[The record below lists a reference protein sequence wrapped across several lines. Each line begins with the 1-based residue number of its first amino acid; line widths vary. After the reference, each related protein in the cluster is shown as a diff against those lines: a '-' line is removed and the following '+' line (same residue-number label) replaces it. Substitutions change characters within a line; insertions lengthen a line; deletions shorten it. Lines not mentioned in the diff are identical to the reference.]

1 MKKFIY
7 AIVAICGLLSLSAC
21 SEDSLI
27 TEPTDSMSG
36 ATLMS
41 DGVKALVPLNGIYR
55 SMYTAGWSTTGN
67 THQCFGISAYNLMA
81 EVMGDDMIMGS
92 SGSGWFWY
100 DAVYDVKDLFTRSS
114 WRSYDLW
121 KAYYTWIANANYILA
136 AEETM
141 GGATDDKNYAIGQA
155 YAIRAYSYFMLA
167 QSFARTYKGHENEPC
182 VPIYTGPT
190 STTTTGQ
197 PRVSVA
203 KVYEQITSDINK
215 ACELLQ
221 GLPQQQSAHISY
233 GVAQGIRARIALV
246 MEDWATAEQA
256 AEEAIAKCGHNI
268 AAVKDFKGLN
278 DVNAPNVMWGAQI
291 ISDQAGGYAS
301 LFAHMDTVASY
312 GLGAPKMITLSL
324 YNKISATDTRKDAWW
339 PDPESYDIHSS
350 FNPNNPDYSYNG
362 APLQRKMY
370 FSDPTQWMG
379 DYIWMR
385 VEEMYLIA
393 AEAECRQGK
402 DGEARTHLMALMKE
416 RDPLYTCNKSG
427 NSLSPLT
434 SGNTGSLLEEILLQR
449 RIELWG
455 EAGRMYDIKRL
466 KQGFTREEADGWDSG
481 ALLRG
486 RPTTNPENYMWVLT
500 IPQAEFDGNE
510 NMNVATDQNPLADE

>member
-81 EVMGDDMIMGS
+81 EVMGDDMIMGAQ
-92 SGSGWFWY
+92 GSGWFWF
-100 DAVYDVKDLFTRSS
+100 DAIYNVKNRFTISA

-167 QSFARTYKGHENEPC
+167 QSFARTYKGHENEKC

-197 PRVSVA
+197 PRSTVA
-203 KVYEQITSDINK
+203 QVYEQITGDINK
-215 ACELLQ
+215 AVELLE
-221 GLPQQQSAHISY
+221 GLPQQQSAHMSY
-233 GVAQGIRARIALV
+233 AVAQGIRSRIALV
-246 MEDWATAEQA
+246 MEDWATAEEA
-256 AEEAIAKCGHNI
+256 AEEAIAKSGKSI
-268 AAVKDFKGLN
+268 AKVDEFIGLN
-278 DVNAPNVMWGAQI
+278 DVTKKNVMWGAQV
-291 ISDQAGGYAS
+291 ISDQTGGYAS

-312 GLGAPKMITLSL
+312 GMGAPKMISNSL
-324 YNKISATDTRKDAWW
+324 YAKISNTDTRKAWW
-339 PDPESYDIHSS
+339 PELSP
-350 FNPNNPDYSYNG
+350 YSAFKPADWGG
-362 APLQRKMY
+362 AHLQRKMY
-370 FSDPTQWMG
+370 FSDPSQWMG

-385 VEEMYLIA
+385 VEEMYLNA
-393 AEAECRQGK
+393 AEAECHQGK
-402 DGEARTHLMALMKE
+402 DGEARAHLMALMSE
-416 RDPLYTCNKSG
+416 RDPNYTCSKSG
-427 NSLSPLT
+427 NSLAPLT
-434 SGNTGSLLEEILLQR
+434 SESTGSLLEEIILQR

-455 EAGRMYDIKRL
+455 EAGRVWDIKRL
-466 KQGFTREEADGWDSG
+466 KQGFVRTAADGWNEG
-481 ALLRG
+481 ALLTG
-486 RPTTNPENYMWVLT
+486 RPTNDPENYMWVLS

-510 NMNVATDQNPLADE
+510 NMTLDEDQNPLSDK

>member
-41 DGVKALVPLNGIYR
+41 DGIKALVPLNGIYR

-81 EVMGDDMIMGS
+81 EVMGDDMIMGA

-121 KAYYTWIANANYILA
+121 KAYYTWIANANYIIA

-141 GGATDDKNYAIGQA
+141 GGATNDKNYAIGQA

-167 QSFARTYKGHENEPC
+167 QCFARTYKGHESEKC
-182 VPIYTGPT
+182 VPLYTEPT
-190 STTTTGQ
+190 FKTTTGQ
-197 PRVSVA
+197 PRSNVA
-203 KVYEQITSDINK
+203 DTYAQIDNDINK
-215 ACELLQ
+215 ACELLK
-221 GLPQQQSAHISY
+221 GLPQQNSAHMSY

-246 MEDWATAEQA
+246 KEDWATAEAA
-256 AEEAIAKCGHNI
+256 AEEAIAKSGKQI
-268 AAVKDFKGLN
+268 AKVDEFIGLN
-278 DVNAPNVMWGAQI
+278 DVTKKNVMWGAQV

-301 LFAHMDTVASY
+301 LFAHMDTVISY

-324 YNKISATDTRKDAWW
+324 YNKISASDARKAWF
-339 PDPESYDIHSS
+339 PDPASYEIHSS
-350 FNPNNPDYSYNG
+350 FNPNNPDYGFNG

-370 FSDPTQWMG
+370 FSDPAQWLG

-385 VEEMYLIA
+385 VEEMYLTA

-402 DGEARTHLMALMKE
+402 DGEAKEHLMALMSQ
-416 RDPLYTCNKSG
+416 RDPQYTCNKSG
-427 NSLSPLT
+427 NTLAAIT
-434 SGNTGSLLEEILLQR
+434 SESTGSLLEEILLQR

-455 EAGRMYDIKRL
+455 EFGRMYDIKRL
-466 KQGFTREEADGWDSG
+466 KQGFVRNASDGWNSG

-486 RPTTNPENYMWVLT
+486 RPTTNPENWMWVLT
-500 IPQAEFDGNE
+500 IPQAEFDGNI
-510 NMNVATDQNPLADE
+510 NMDVSTDQNPLDD

>member
-21 SEDSLI
+21 SGDSLN

-81 EVMGDDMIMGS
+81 EVMGDDMIMGA

-100 DAVYDVKDLFTRSS
+100 DAVYDVKDLFTRTT

-141 GGATDDKNYAIGQA
+141 GGATNDKNYAIGQA
-155 YAIRAYSYFMLA
+155 YAIRAYCYFMLA
-167 QSFARTYKGHENEPC
+167 QTFARTYKGHESEKC
-182 VPIYTGPT
+182 VPIYTEPT
-190 STTTTGQ
+190 STSTTGQ
-197 PRVSVA
+197 PRSTVA
-203 KVYEQITSDINK
+203 QTYEQILSDINK
-215 ACELLQ
+215 ACDLLQ
-221 GLPQQQSAHISY
+221 GLPQQQSAHMSY
-233 GVAQGIRARIALV
+233 AVAQGIRARIALV
-246 MEDWATAEQA
+246 MEDWATAEAA
-256 AEEAIAKCGHNI
+256 AEEAIAKSGKKI
-268 AAVKDFKGLN
+268 IKVADFIGLN
-278 DVNAPNVMWGAQI
+278 DVTKANVMWGAQV
-291 ISDQAGGYAS
+291 ISDQAGGFAS

-312 GLGAPKMITLSL
+312 GLGAPKMIQTSL
-324 YNKISATDTRKDAWW
+324 YNKIAATDDRKAWF
-339 PDPESYDIHSS
+339 PELS
-350 FNPNNPDYSYNG
+350 PYSALVPSEWNG
-362 APLQRKMY
+362 AHLQRKMY
-370 FSDPTQWMG
+370 FSDPSQWMG

-385 VEEMYLIA
+385 VEEMYLTA

-402 DGEARTHLMALMKE
+402 DGEAREHLMAVMSQ
-416 RDPLYTCNKSG
+416 RDATYTCNKSG
-427 NSLSPLT
+427 KSLAALT
-434 SGNTGSLLEEILLQR
+434 NESTGSLLEEILLQR

-455 EAGRMYDIKRL
+455 EFGRMYDIKRL
-466 KQGFTREEADGWDSG
+466 KQGFLRKAEDGWNSG
-481 ALLRG
+481 ALLTG
-486 RPTTNPENYMWVLT
+486 RPTTNPENWMWVLT
-500 IPQAEFDGNE
+500 IPQAEFDGNTS
-510 NMNVATDQNPLADE
+510 MNLSTDQNPLDD